1 MLGHAHAHP
10 ELTGNKGNIA
20 LLKMAAAAGLIP
32 DALAESV
39 RNAYRARSEADEE
52 MGEPA
57 PTSRAG
63 REQFQ
68 DDEAATFFQRLS
80 SHWKKQYPGWTA
92 WIPSPDM
99 KLPSAMR
106 LKESRRVVMFNGP
119 IECRLFRFDLVAA
132 SNKPRA
138 AAPTDTELPP
148 SPSQGD

>member
-1 MLGHAHAHP
+1 
-10 ELTGNKGNIA
+10 
-20 LLKMAAAAGLIP
+20 
-32 DALAESV
+32 
-39 RNAYRARSEADEE
+39 

-92 WIPSPDM
+92 WILSPDM

-119 IECRLFRFDLVAA
+119 IECRLFRFDLVAG